1 MGNRKIVKKQM
12 KRLLHI
18 LIGMLVSLGAF
29 ADGDVTFKVSAPS
42 TVEAGGKFRVQFTV
56 NTQNVSGFSAP
67 DFKGFE
73 IIYGPATSSQSSFQM
88 INGRTSQS
96 SSIIYT
102 YVLLSENPGTFT
114 IGSAS
119 VQVDGNVV
127 KSKPVQVRVLPA
139 GSGGTSNGGSYGGG
153 SSNGGGNQNGSSA
166 ARQAPAASSS
176 QSISG
181 KDLFMTATASRTTVH
196 EQEAILLT
204 YKIYTLVDLTQMDG
218 KLPTLDGFQ
227 IQEIPLPRTKE
238 FTLEQYGGRNYR
250 SVVWSQ
256 YLLFPQK
263 SGNLT
268 IPSITY
274 EGVVVTRN
282 RNIDPIEAFFNGQSG
297 YTEVKR
303 KITTPALTIHVSP
316 LPNKPAEFSGAVG
329 KFSISSSIS
338 TKEVDANEAVTLK
351 ISVKG
356 SGNMKLIATP
366 EVKFPKDFET
376 YDAKVNDNFQL
387 TRSGLA
393 GTKDFEYLFVPRHA
407 GTYEI
412 PAAQFIYFDTDARA
426 YKTLTTEAYTIKV
439 KKGKGS
445 SGQSVSNYTNQQQ
458 DVQQLNQDIRY
469 IKKGEVELHQQGDTF
484 FGTWKHWAAYLLPL
498 FLFVLVMALGRKQ
511 MKANANVALSRGKKA
526 NKVALRRMK
535 TAKKLLDSHDTGRFY
550 DEVLR
555 ALWGYVGDK
564 FNMSQESLNKENIE
578 QSLSSRHVPEEQ
590 IQQFMKVL
598 NDCEF
603 ARYAPGDVNENME
616 NVYNSAIGAISKME
630 DNL

>member
-1 MGNRKIVKKQM
+1 MVAFSVSTFADE
-12 KRLLHI
+12 
-18 LIGMLVSLGAF
+18 VSLR
-29 ADGDVTFKVSAPS
+29 VSAPS
-42 TVEAGGKFRVQFTV
+42 TVEVGGKFRVQFTV
-56 NTQNVSGFSAP
+56 NTQNVSHFSAP

-73 IIYGPATSSQSSFQM
+73 VIYGPATSSQSSFQM

-102 YVLLSENPGTFT
+102 YVLLAGNSGTFT

-119 VQVDGNVV
+119 VQVDGKTV
-127 KSKPVQVRVLPA
+127 KSKPVQVRVL
-139 GSGGTSNGGSYGGG
+139 SGGAGGAGG
-153 SSNGGGNQNGSSA
+153 SSNGGGSNGGGNYGGGQSSSA
-166 ARQAPAASSS
+166 PSASSS
-176 QSISG
+176 NISA
-181 KDLFMTATASRTTVH
+181 KDLFMTATASRTSVH

-204 YKIYTLVDLTQMDG
+204 YKIYTLVDLTQLDG

-238 FTLEQYGGRNYR
+238 FSIEQYNGRNYR
-250 SVVWSQ
+250 TVTWSQ

-263 SGNLT
+263 SGKLT

-274 EGVVVTRN
+274 EGVVITRN
-282 RNIDPIEAFFNGQSG
+282 RNLDPIEAFFNGQSG
-297 YTEVKR
+297 YSEVKR
-303 KITTPALTIHVSP
+303 KITTPTLTINVSP
-316 LPNKPAEFSGAVG
+316 LPNKPEGFSGAVG
-329 KFSISSSIS
+329 KFSVSSSIS

-351 ISVKG
+351 ISVQG
-356 SGNMKLIATP
+356 SGNMKLISTP
-366 EVKFPKDFET
+366 EVQFPKDFET

-387 TRSGLA
+387 TRSGLS
-393 GTKDFEYLFVPRHA
+393 GSKDFEYLFVPRHP

-412 PAAQFIYFDTDARA
+412 PASEFIYFDTESRS
-426 YKTLTTEAYTIKV
+426 YKTIKTEAYTLKV
-439 KKGKGS
+439 NKGKGGA
-445 SGQSVSNYTNQQQ
+445 GQSVSNYSGQQQ
-458 DVQQLNQDIRY
+458 DVQQLNQDIRF
-469 IKKGEVELHQQGDTF
+469 IKKGDVDLHQPGDTF
-484 FGTWKHWAAYLLPL
+484 FGTWKCWAAYILPFL
-498 FLFVLVMALGRKQ
+498 LFVIAMVLGRKQ
-511 MKANANVALSRGKKA
+511 MKANANVAHLRGKKA
-526 NKVALRRMK
+526 NKVALKRMK
-535 TAKKLLDSHDTGRFY
+535 TAKKLLDAHDTGKFY

-578 QSLSSRHVPEEQ
+578 QSLTSRQVPDEQ

-616 NVYNSAIGAISKME
+616 NVYNSAISAISKME

>member
-1 MGNRKIVKKQM
+1 MVAFSVSTFADE
-12 KRLLHI
+12 
-18 LIGMLVSLGAF
+18 VSLR
-29 ADGDVTFKVSAPS
+29 VSAPS
-42 TVEAGGKFRVQFTV
+42 TVEVGGKFRVQFTV
-56 NTQNVSGFSAP
+56 NTQNVSHFSAP

-73 IIYGPATSSQSSFQM
+73 VIYGPATSSQSSFQM

-102 YVLLSENPGTFT
+102 YVLLAGNSGTFT

-119 VQVDGNVV
+119 VQVDGKTV
-127 KSKPVQVRVLPA
+127 KSKPVQVRVL
-139 GSGGTSNGGSYGGG
+139 SGGAGGAGG
-153 SSNGGGNQNGSSA
+153 SSNGGSSNVGGNYGGGQSSSA
-166 ARQAPAASSS
+166 PSASSS
-176 QSISG
+176 NISA
-181 KDLFMTATASRTTVH
+181 KDLFMTATASRTSVH

-204 YKIYTLVDLTQMDG
+204 YKIYTLVDLTQLDG

-238 FTLEQYGGRNYR
+238 FSIEQYNGRNYR
-250 SVVWSQ
+250 TVTWSQ

-263 SGNLT
+263 SGKLT

-274 EGVVVTRN
+274 EGVVITRN
-282 RNIDPIEAFFNGQSG
+282 RNLDPIEAFFNGQSG
-297 YTEVKR
+297 YSEVKR
-303 KITTPALTIHVSP
+303 KITTPTLTINVSP
-316 LPNKPAEFSGAVG
+316 LPNKPEGFSGAVG
-329 KFSISSSIS
+329 KFSVSSSIS

-351 ISVKG
+351 ISVQG
-356 SGNMKLIATP
+356 SGNMKLISTP
-366 EVKFPKDFET
+366 EVQFPKDFET

-387 TRSGLA
+387 TRSGLS
-393 GTKDFEYLFVPRHA
+393 GSKDFEYLFVPRHP

-412 PAAQFIYFDTDARA
+412 PASEFIYFDTESRS
-426 YKTLTTEAYTIKV
+426 YKTIKTEAYTLKV
-439 KKGKGS
+439 NKGKGGA
-445 SGQSVSNYTNQQQ
+445 GQSVSNYSGQQQ
-458 DVQQLNQDIRY
+458 DVQQLNQDIRF
-469 IKKGEVELHQQGDTF
+469 IKKGDVDLHQPGDSF
-484 FGTWKHWAAYLLPL
+484 FGTWKCWAAYILPFL
-498 FLFVLVMALGRKQ
+498 LFVIAMVLGRKQ
-511 MKANANVALSRGKKA
+511 MKANANVAHLRGKKA
-526 NKVALRRMK
+526 NKVALKRMK
-535 TAKKLLDSHDTGRFY
+535 TAKKLLDAHDTGKFY

-578 QSLSSRHVPEEQ
+578 QSLTSRQVPDEQ

-616 NVYNSAIGAISKME
+616 NVYNSAISAISKME

>member
-1 MGNRKIVKKQM
+1 M

-18 LIGMLVSLGAF
+18 FILVCISVSVFADEVSLR
-29 ADGDVTFKVSAPS
+29 VSAPS
-42 TVEAGGKFRVQFTV
+42 TVEVGGKFRVQFTV
-56 NTQNVSGFSAP
+56 NTQNVSHFSAP

-73 IIYGPATSSQSSFQM
+73 VIYGPATSSQSSFQM

-102 YVLLSENPGTFT
+102 YVLMAESVGNFT

-119 VQVDGNVV
+119 VQADGKTV
-127 KSKPVQVRVLPA
+127 KSSPTRIRVL
-139 GSGGTSNGGSYGGG
+139 SGGAGGSSGGNYGGG
-153 SSNGGGNQNGSSA
+153 GNGNAGAGRQSSA
-166 ARQAPAASSS
+166 SEPSSS
-176 QSISG
+176 STNISA

-204 YKIYTLVDLTQMDG
+204 YKIYTLVDLRELDG

-238 FTLEQYGGRNYR
+238 FSIEQYNGRNYR

-263 SGNLT
+263 SGKLT
-268 IPSITY
+268 IPAITY
-274 EGVVVTRN
+274 EGVVITRN
-282 RNIDPIEAFFNGQSG
+282 RNLDPIEAFFNGQSG
-297 YTEVKR
+297 YIEVKR
-303 KITTPALTIHVSP
+303 KIATPTLTINVSP
-316 LPNKPAEFSGAVG
+316 LPNKPEGFSGAVG
-329 KFSISSSIS
+329 KFSVSSSIS

-351 ISVKG
+351 ISVQG
-356 SGNMKLIATP
+356 SGNMKLISTP
-366 EVKFPKDFET
+366 EVQFPKDFET

-387 TRSGLA
+387 TRSGLS
-393 GTKDFEYLFVPRHA
+393 GTKDFEYLFVPRHP

-412 PAAQFIYFDTDARA
+412 PAAEFIYFDIESRS
-426 YKTLTTEAYTIKV
+426 YKTLKTEAYTLKV
-439 KKGKGS
+439 NKGKGGA
-445 SGQSVSNYTNQQQ
+445 GQSVSNYSGQQQ
-458 DVQQLNQDIRY
+458 DVQQLNQDIRF
-469 IKKGEVELHQQGDTF
+469 IKKGDVNLHQPGDTF
-484 FGTWKHWAAYLLPL
+484 FGTWKCWVAYLLPL
-498 FLFVLVMALGRKQ
+498 LLFIIVMVLGRKQ
-511 MKANANVALSRGKKA
+511 MKAHANVALSRGRKA
-526 NKVALRRMK
+526 NKVALKRMK
-535 TAKKLLDSHDTGRFY
+535 TAKKLLDAHDTGKFY

-578 QSLSSRHVPEEQ
+578 QSLTSRNVPAEQ

-616 NVYNSAIGAISKME
+616 NVYNSAISAISKME

>member
-1 MGNRKIVKKQM
+1 M

-18 LIGMLVSLGAF
+18 FILVCISVSVFADEVSLR
-29 ADGDVTFKVSAPS
+29 VSAPS
-42 TVEAGGKFRVQFTV
+42 TVEVGGKFRVQFTV
-56 NTQNVSGFSAP
+56 NTQNVSHFSAP

-73 IIYGPATSSQSSFQM
+73 VIYGPATSSQSSFQM

-102 YVLLSENPGTFT
+102 YVLMAESVGNFT

-119 VQVDGNVV
+119 VQADGKTV
-127 KSKPVQVRVLPA
+127 KSSPTRIRVL
-139 GSGGTSNGGSYGGG
+139 SGGAGSNGGNYGGG
-153 SSNGGGNQNGSSA
+153 GNGNAGAGRQSSA
-166 ARQAPAASSS
+166 SEPSSS
-176 QSISG
+176 STNISA

-204 YKIYTLVDLTQMDG
+204 YKIYTLVDLRELDG

-238 FTLEQYGGRNYR
+238 FSIEQYNGRNYR

-263 SGNLT
+263 SGKLT
-268 IPSITY
+268 IPAITY
-274 EGVVVTRN
+274 EGVVLTRN
-282 RNIDPIEAFFNGQSG
+282 RNLDPIEAFFNGQSG

-303 KITTPALTIHVSP
+303 KIATPTLTINVSP
-316 LPNKPAEFSGAVG
+316 LPNKPEGFSGAVG
-329 KFSISSSIS
+329 KFSVSSSIS

-351 ISVKG
+351 ISVQG
-356 SGNMKLIATP
+356 SGNMKLISTP
-366 EVKFPKDFET
+366 EVQFPKDFET

-387 TRSGLA
+387 TRSGLS
-393 GTKDFEYLFVPRHA
+393 GTKDFEYLFVPRHP

-412 PAAQFIYFDTDARA
+412 PAAEFIYFDIESRS
-426 YKTLTTEAYTIKV
+426 YKTLKTEAYTLKV
-439 KKGKGS
+439 NKGKGGA
-445 SGQSVSNYTNQQQ
+445 GQSVSNYSGQQQ
-458 DVQQLNQDIRY
+458 DVQQLNQDIRF
-469 IKKGEVELHQQGDTF
+469 IKKGDVNLHQPGDTF
-484 FGTWKHWAAYLLPL
+484 FGTWKCWVAYLLPL
-498 FLFVLVMALGRKQ
+498 LLFIIVMVLGRKQ
-511 MKANANVALSRGKKA
+511 MKAHANVALSRGRKA
-526 NKVALRRMK
+526 NKVALKRMK
-535 TAKKLLDSHDTGRFY
+535 TAKKLLDAHDTGKFY

-578 QSLSSRHVPEEQ
+578 QSLTSRNVPAEQ

-616 NVYNSAIGAISKME
+616 NVYNSAISAISKME

>member
-1 MGNRKIVKKQM
+1 M

-18 LIGMLVSLGAF
+18 LILVAFSVSTFADEVSLR
-29 ADGDVTFKVSAPS
+29 VSAPS
-42 TVEAGGKFRVQFTV
+42 TVEVGGKFRVQFTV
-56 NTQNVSGFSAP
+56 NTQNVSHFSAP

-73 IIYGPATSSQSSFQM
+73 VIYGPATSSQSSFQM

-102 YVLLSENPGTFT
+102 YVLLAGNSGTFT

-119 VQVDGNVV
+119 VQVDGKTV
-127 KSKPVQVRVLPA
+127 KSKPVQVRVL
-139 GSGGTSNGGSYGGG
+139 SGGAGGAGGSSNGG
-153 SSNGGGNQNGSSA
+153 SSNGGGNYGGGQSSSA
-166 ARQAPAASSS
+166 PSASSS
-176 QSISG
+176 NISA
-181 KDLFMTATASRTTVH
+181 KDLFMTATASRTSVH

-204 YKIYTLVDLTQMDG
+204 YKIYTLVDLTQLDG

-238 FTLEQYGGRNYR
+238 FSIEQYNGRNYR
-250 SVVWSQ
+250 TVTWSQ

-263 SGNLT
+263 SGKLT

-274 EGVVVTRN
+274 EGVVITRN
-282 RNIDPIEAFFNGQSG
+282 RNLDPIEAFFNGQSG
-297 YTEVKR
+297 YSEVKR
-303 KITTPALTIHVSP
+303 KITTPTLTINVSP
-316 LPNKPAEFSGAVG
+316 LPNKPEGFSGAVG
-329 KFSISSSIS
+329 KFSVSSSIS

-351 ISVKG
+351 ISVQG
-356 SGNMKLIATP
+356 SGNMKLISTP
-366 EVKFPKDFET
+366 EVQFPKDFET

-387 TRSGLA
+387 TRSGLS
-393 GTKDFEYLFVPRHA
+393 GTKDFEYLFVPRHP

-412 PAAQFIYFDTDARA
+412 PAAEFIYFDIESRS
-426 YKTLTTEAYTIKV
+426 YKTLKTEAYTLKV
-439 KKGKGS
+439 NKGKGGA
-445 SGQSVSNYTNQQQ
+445 GQSVSNYSGQQQ
-458 DVQQLNQDIRY
+458 DVQQLNQDIRF
-469 IKKGEVELHQQGDTF
+469 IKKGDVNLHQPGDTF
-484 FGTWKHWAAYLLPL
+484 FGTWKCWVAYLLPL
-498 FLFVLVMALGRKQ
+498 LLFIIVMVLGRKQ
-511 MKANANVALSRGKKA
+511 MKAHANVALSRGRKA
-526 NKVALRRMK
+526 NKVALKRMK
-535 TAKKLLDSHDTGRFY
+535 TAKKLLDAHDTGKFY

-578 QSLSSRHVPEEQ
+578 QSLTSRKVPAEQ

-616 NVYNSAIGAISKME
+616 NVYNSAISAISKME

>member
-1 MGNRKIVKKQM
+1 M

-18 LIGMLVSLGAF
+18 LILVAFSVSTFADEVSLR
-29 ADGDVTFKVSAPS
+29 VSAPS
-42 TVEAGGKFRVQFTV
+42 TVEVGGKFRVQFTV
-56 NTQNVSGFSAP
+56 NTQNVSHFSAP

-73 IIYGPATSSQSSFQM
+73 VIYGPATSSQSSFQM

-102 YVLLSENPGTFT
+102 YVLLAGNSGTFT

-119 VQVDGNVV
+119 VQVDGKTV
-127 KSKPVQVRVLPA
+127 KSKPVQVRVL
-139 GSGGTSNGGSYGGG
+139 SGGAGGSSNGG
-153 SSNGGGNQNGSSA
+153 SSNGGGNSGNYGGGQSSSA
-166 ARQAPAASSS
+166 PSASSS
-176 QSISG
+176 NISA
-181 KDLFMTATASRTTVH
+181 KDLFMTATASRTSVH

-204 YKIYTLVDLTQMDG
+204 YKIYTLVDLTQLDG

-238 FTLEQYGGRNYR
+238 FSIEQYNGRNYR
-250 SVVWSQ
+250 TVTWSQ

-263 SGNLT
+263 SGKLT

-274 EGVVVTRN
+274 EGVVITRN
-282 RNIDPIEAFFNGQSG
+282 RNLDPIEAFFNGQSG
-297 YTEVKR
+297 YSEVKR
-303 KITTPALTIHVSP
+303 KITTPTLTINVSP
-316 LPNKPAEFSGAVG
+316 LPNKPEGFSGAVG
-329 KFSISSSIS
+329 KFSVSSSIS

-351 ISVKG
+351 ISVQG
-356 SGNMKLIATP
+356 SGNMKLISTP
-366 EVKFPKDFET
+366 EVQFPKDFET

-387 TRSGLA
+387 TRSGLS
-393 GTKDFEYLFVPRHA
+393 GSKDFEYLFVPRHP

-412 PAAQFIYFDTDARA
+412 PASEFIYFDTESRS
-426 YKTLTTEAYTIKV
+426 YKTIKTEAYTLKV
-439 KKGKGS
+439 NKGKGGA
-445 SGQSVSNYTNQQQ
+445 GQSVSNYSGQQQ
-458 DVQQLNQDIRY
+458 DVQQLNQDIRF
-469 IKKGEVELHQQGDTF
+469 IKKGDVDLHQPGDTF
-484 FGTWKHWAAYLLPL
+484 FGTWKCWAAYILPFL
-498 FLFVLVMALGRKQ
+498 LFVIAMVLGRKQ
-511 MKANANVALSRGKKA
+511 MKANANVAHLRGKKA
-526 NKVALRRMK
+526 NKVALKRMK
-535 TAKKLLDSHDTGRFY
+535 TAKKLLDAHDTGKFY

-578 QSLSSRHVPEEQ
+578 QSLTSRQVPDEQ

-616 NVYNSAIGAISKME
+616 NVYNSAISAISKME

>member
-1 MGNRKIVKKQM
+1 M

-18 LIGMLVSLGAF
+18 FILVAFSVSVF
-29 ADGDVTFKVSAPS
+29 ADGDVTFRVSAPS

-56 NTQNVSGFSAP
+56 NTQNVSNFIAP

-73 IIYGPATSSQSSFQM
+73 VIYGPATSSQSSFQM

-102 YVLLSENPGTFT
+102 YVLLSDVQGTYT

-119 VQVDGNVV
+119 VQVEGKTVR
-127 KSKPVQVRVLPA
+127 SKPVQVRVLPA
-139 GSGGTSNGGSYGGG
+139 GAGGSAYGGG
-153 SSNGGGNQNGSSA
+153 GSNSNGSASGRQSNVPVTTGQGVSS
-166 ARQAPAASSS
+166 
-176 QSISG
+176 
-181 KDLFMTATASRTTVH
+181 KELFMTATASRTSVH

-204 YKIYTLVDLTQMDG
+204 YKIYTLVDLRQLDG

-238 FTLEQYGGRNYR
+238 FSLEHYNGRNYR
-250 SVVWSQ
+250 TVVWSQ

-263 SGNLT
+263 SGKLT

-282 RNIDPIEAFFNGQSG
+282 QNIDPIEAFFNGQSG
-297 YTEVKR
+297 LLELKK
-303 KITTPALTIHVSP
+303 KITTPALTINVSP
-316 LPNKPAEFSGAVG
+316 LPNKPADFSGAVG
-329 KFSISSSIS
+329 KFTLSSSIS
-338 TKEVDANEAVTLK
+338 TQEVDANEAVTLK

-366 EVKFPKDFET
+366 EVNFPKDFDT

-387 TRSGLA
+387 TRTGLA
-393 GTKDFEYLFVPRHA
+393 GNKDFEYLFVPRHA
-407 GTYEI
+407 GTYDI
-412 PAAQFIYFDTDARA
+412 PAVKFTYFDTEART
-426 YKTLTTEAYTIKV
+426 YKTLTTEPYTIKV
-439 KKGKGS
+439 NKGKGGA
-445 SGQSVSNYTNQQQ
+445 GQSVSNYSGQQQ
-458 DVQQLNQDIRY
+458 DVQQLNQDIRF
-469 IKKGEVELHQQGDTF
+469 IKTGDVALHQQGDTF
-484 FGTWKHWAAYLLPL
+484 FGTWKYWAAYLLPFL
-498 FLFVLVMALGRKQ
+498 LFVLFIVMGRKR
-511 MKANANVALSRGKKA
+511 MKTNANVALTRGKKA

-535 TAKKLLDSHDTGRFY
+535 TAKTLLDSHDASKFY

-578 QSLSSRHVPEEQ
+578 QSLTSRNVPAEQ
-590 IQQFMKVL
+590 IGQFMKVL

-616 NVYNSAIGAISKME
+616 NVYNSAISAITKME

>member
-1 MGNRKIVKKQM
+1 MSM

-18 LIGMLVSLGAF
+18 FILVCISVSVFADEVSLR
-29 ADGDVTFKVSAPS
+29 VSAPS
-42 TVEAGGKFRVQFTV
+42 TVEVGGKFRVQFTV
-56 NTQNVSGFSAP
+56 NTQNVSHFSAP

-73 IIYGPATSSQSSFQM
+73 VIYGPATSSQSSFQM

-102 YVLLSENPGTFT
+102 YVLMAESVGNFT

-119 VQVDGNVV
+119 VQADGKTV
-127 KSKPVQVRVLPA
+127 KSSPTRIRVL
-139 GSGGTSNGGSYGGG
+139 SGGAGGSSGGNYGGG
-153 SSNGGGNQNGSSA
+153 GNGNAGAGRQSSA
-166 ARQAPAASSS
+166 SEPSSS
-176 QSISG
+176 STNISA

-204 YKIYTLVDLTQMDG
+204 YKIYTLVDLRELDG

-238 FTLEQYGGRNYR
+238 FSIEQYNGRNYR

-263 SGNLT
+263 SGKLT
-268 IPSITY
+268 IPAITY
-274 EGVVVTRN
+274 EGVVITRN
-282 RNIDPIEAFFNGQSG
+282 RNLDPIEAFFNGQSG

-303 KITTPALTIHVSP
+303 KIATPTLTINVSP
-316 LPNKPAEFSGAVG
+316 LPNKPEGFSGAVG
-329 KFSISSSIS
+329 KFSVSSSIS

-351 ISVKG
+351 ISVQG
-356 SGNMKLIATP
+356 SGNMKLISTP

-387 TRSGLA
+387 TRSGLS
-393 GTKDFEYLFVPRHA
+393 GTKDFEYLFVPRHP

-412 PAAQFIYFDTDARA
+412 PAAEFIYFDTESRS
-426 YKTLTTEAYTIKV
+426 YKTLKTEAYTLKV
-439 KKGKGS
+439 NKGKGGA
-445 SGQSVSNYTNQQQ
+445 GQSVSNYSGQQQ
-458 DVQQLNQDIRY
+458 DVQQLNQDIRF
-469 IKKGEVELHQQGDTF
+469 IKKGDVNLHQPGDTF
-484 FGTWKHWAAYLLPL
+484 FGTWKCWVAYLLPL
-498 FLFVLVMALGRKQ
+498 LLFIIVMVLGRKQ
-511 MKANANVALSRGKKA
+511 MKAHANVALSRGRKA
-526 NKVALRRMK
+526 NKVALKRMK
-535 TAKKLLDSHDTGRFY
+535 TAKKLLDAHDTGKFY

-578 QSLSSRHVPEEQ
+578 QSLTSRNVPAEQ

-616 NVYNSAIGAISKME
+616 NVYNSAISAISKME

>member
-1 MGNRKIVKKQM
+1 MVAFSVSTFADE
-12 KRLLHI
+12 
-18 LIGMLVSLGAF
+18 VSLR
-29 ADGDVTFKVSAPS
+29 VSAPS
-42 TVEAGGKFRVQFTV
+42 TVEVGGKFRVQFTV
-56 NTQNVSGFSAP
+56 NTQNVSHFSAP

-73 IIYGPATSSQSSFQM
+73 VIYGPATSSQSSFQM

-102 YVLLSENPGTFT
+102 YVLLAGNSGTFT

-119 VQVDGNVV
+119 VQVDGKTV
-127 KSKPVQVRVLPA
+127 KSKPVQVRVL
-139 GSGGTSNGGSYGGG
+139 SGGAGGAGGSSNGG
-153 SSNGGGNQNGSSA
+153 SSNGGGNYGGGQSSSA
-166 ARQAPAASSS
+166 PSASSS
-176 QSISG
+176 NISA
-181 KDLFMTATASRTTVH
+181 KDLFMTATASRTSVH

-204 YKIYTLVDLTQMDG
+204 YKIYTLVDLTQLDG

-238 FTLEQYGGRNYR
+238 FSIEQYNGRNYR
-250 SVVWSQ
+250 TVTWSQ

-263 SGNLT
+263 SGKLT

-274 EGVVVTRN
+274 EGVVITRN
-282 RNIDPIEAFFNGQSG
+282 RNLDPIEAFFNGQSG
-297 YTEVKR
+297 YSEVKR
-303 KITTPALTIHVSP
+303 KITTPTLTINVSP
-316 LPNKPAEFSGAVG
+316 LPNKPEGFSGAVG
-329 KFSISSSIS
+329 KFSVSSSIS

-351 ISVKG
+351 ISVQG
-356 SGNMKLIATP
+356 SGNMKLISTP
-366 EVKFPKDFET
+366 EVQFPKDFET

-387 TRSGLA
+387 TRSGLS
-393 GTKDFEYLFVPRHA
+393 GSKDFEYLFVPRHP

-412 PAAQFIYFDTDARA
+412 PASEFIYFDTESRS
-426 YKTLTTEAYTIKV
+426 YKTIKTEAYTLKV
-439 KKGKGS
+439 NKGKGGA
-445 SGQSVSNYTNQQQ
+445 GQSVSNYSGQQQ
-458 DVQQLNQDIRY
+458 DVQQLNQDIRF
-469 IKKGEVELHQQGDTF
+469 IKKGDVDLHQPGDTF
-484 FGTWKHWAAYLLPL
+484 FGTWKCWSAYILPFL
-498 FLFVLVMALGRKQ
+498 LFVIAMVLGRKQ
-511 MKANANVALSRGKKA
+511 MKANANVAHLRGKKA
-526 NKVALRRMK
+526 NKVALKRMK
-535 TAKKLLDSHDTGRFY
+535 TAKKLLDAHDTGKFY

-578 QSLSSRHVPEEQ
+578 QSLTSRQVPDEQ

-616 NVYNSAIGAISKME
+616 NVYNSAISAISKME

>member
-1 MGNRKIVKKQM
+1 M

-18 LIGMLVSLGAF
+18 FILVCISVSVFADEVSLR
-29 ADGDVTFKVSAPS
+29 VSAPS
-42 TVEAGGKFRVQFTV
+42 TVEVGGKFRVQFTV
-56 NTQNVSGFSAP
+56 NTQNVSHFSAP

-73 IIYGPATSSQSSFQM
+73 VIYGPATSSQSSFQM

-102 YVLLSENPGTFT
+102 YVLMAESVGNFT

-119 VQVDGNVV
+119 VQADGKTV
-127 KSKPVQVRVLPA
+127 KSSPTRIRVL
-139 GSGGTSNGGSYGGG
+139 SGGAGGSSGGNYGGG
-153 SSNGGGNQNGSSA
+153 GNGNAGAGRQSSA
-166 ARQAPAASSS
+166 SEPSSS
-176 QSISG
+176 STNISA

-204 YKIYTLVDLTQMDG
+204 YKIYTLVDLRELDG

-238 FTLEQYGGRNYR
+238 FSIEQYHGRNYR

-263 SGNLT
+263 SGKLT
-268 IPSITY
+268 IPAITY
-274 EGVVVTRN
+274 EGVVLTRN
-282 RNIDPIEAFFNGQSG
+282 RNLDPIEAFFNGQSG

-303 KITTPALTIHVSP
+303 KIATPTLTINVSP
-316 LPNKPAEFSGAVG
+316 LPNKPEGFSGAVG
-329 KFSISSSIS
+329 KFSVSSSIS

-351 ISVKG
+351 ISVQG
-356 SGNMKLIATP
+356 SGNMKLISTP
-366 EVKFPKDFET
+366 EVQFPKDFET

-387 TRSGLA
+387 TRSGLS
-393 GTKDFEYLFVPRHA
+393 GTKDFEYLFVPRHP

-412 PAAQFIYFDTDARA
+412 PAAEFIYFDIESRS
-426 YKTLTTEAYTIKV
+426 YKTLKTEAYTLKV
-439 KKGKGS
+439 NKGKGGA
-445 SGQSVSNYTNQQQ
+445 GQSVSNYSGQQQ
-458 DVQQLNQDIRY
+458 DVQQLNQDIRF
-469 IKKGEVELHQQGDTF
+469 IKKGDVNLHQPGDTF
-484 FGTWKHWAAYLLPL
+484 FGTWKCWVAYLLPL
-498 FLFVLVMALGRKQ
+498 LLFIIVMVLGRKQ
-511 MKANANVALSRGKKA
+511 MKAHANVALSRGRKA
-526 NKVALRRMK
+526 NKVALKRMK
-535 TAKKLLDSHDTGRFY
+535 TAKKLLDAHDTGKFY

-578 QSLSSRHVPEEQ
+578 QSLTSRNVPAEQ

-616 NVYNSAIGAISKME
+616 NVYNSAISAISKME

>member
-1 MGNRKIVKKQM
+1 M
-12 KRLLHI
+12 KRLIHI
-18 LIGMLVSLGAF
+18 FILVAFSLSTFADEVSLR
-29 ADGDVTFKVSAPS
+29 VSAPS
-42 TVEAGGKFRVQFTV
+42 TVEVGGKFRVQFTV
-56 NTQNVSGFSAP
+56 NTQNVSHFSAP

-73 IIYGPATSSQSSFQM
+73 VIYGPATSSQSSFQM

-102 YVLLSENPGTFT
+102 YVLMAESVGNFT
-114 IGSAS
+114 IESAS
-119 VQVDGNVV
+119 VQVDGKTV
-127 KSKPVQVRVLPA
+127 KSKPTQVRVL
-139 GSGGTSNGGSYGGG
+139 SGGAGGASGGNYGGG
-153 SSNGGGNQNGSSA
+153 NSNAGGGRASSA
-166 ARQAPAASSS
+166 PEVSSS
-176 QSISG
+176 STNISA

-204 YKIYTLVDLTQMDG
+204 YKIYTLVDLRELDG

-238 FTLEQYGGRNYR
+238 FSIEQYNGRNYR
-250 SVVWSQ
+250 SVIWSQ

-263 SGNLT
+263 SGKLT
-268 IPSITY
+268 IPAITY
-274 EGVVVTRN
+274 EGVVITRN
-282 RNIDPIEAFFNGQSG
+282 RNLDPIEAFFNGQSG

-303 KITTPALTIHVSP
+303 KITTPTLTINVSP
-316 LPNKPAEFSGAVG
+316 LPNKPEGFSGAVG
-329 KFSISSSIS
+329 KFSISSSMS

-351 ISVKG
+351 ISVQG
-356 SGNMKLIATP
+356 SGNMKLISTP
-366 EVKFPKDFET
+366 EVQFPKDFET

-387 TRSGLA
+387 TRSGLS

-412 PAAQFIYFDTDARA
+412 PASEFIYFDTESRS
-426 YKTLTTEAYTIKV
+426 YKTLKTEAYTLKV
-439 KKGKGS
+439 NKGKGGA
-445 SGQSVSNYTNQQQ
+445 GQSVSNYSGQQQ
-458 DVQQLNQDIRY
+458 DVQQLNQDIRF
-469 IKKGEVELHQQGDTF
+469 IKKGDVDLHQPGDTF
-484 FGTWKHWAAYLLPL
+484 FGTWKCWAAYLLPL
-498 FLFVLVMALGRKQ
+498 LLFIILMVLGRKQ
-511 MKANANVALSRGKKA
+511 MKAHANVALSRGRKA

-535 TAKKLLDSHDTGRFY
+535 TAKKLLDNHDTGKFY

-578 QSLSSRHVPEEQ
+578 QSLTSRNVPDEQ

-603 ARYAPGDVNENME
+603 ARYAPGDVNENMG
-616 NVYNSAIGAISKME
+616 NVYNSAIDAISKME

>member
-1 MGNRKIVKKQM
+1 M
-12 KRLLHI
+12 KRLIHI
-18 LIGMLVSLGAF
+18 FILVAFSLSTFADEVSLR
-29 ADGDVTFKVSAPS
+29 VSAPS
-42 TVEAGGKFRVQFTV
+42 TVEVGGKFRVQFTV
-56 NTQNVSGFSAP
+56 NTQNVSHFSAP

-73 IIYGPATSSQSSFQM
+73 VIYGPATSSQSSFQM

-102 YVLLSENPGTFT
+102 YVLMAESVGNFT

-119 VQVDGNVV
+119 VQVDGKTV
-127 KSKPVQVRVLPA
+127 KSKPTQVRVL
-139 GSGGTSNGGSYGGG
+139 SGGAGGASGGNYGGG
-153 SSNGGGNQNGSSA
+153 NSNAGGGRASSA
-166 ARQAPAASSS
+166 PEASSS
-176 QSISG
+176 STNISA

-204 YKIYTLVDLTQMDG
+204 YKIYTLVDLRELDG

-238 FTLEQYGGRNYR
+238 FSIEQYNGRNYR
-250 SVVWSQ
+250 SVIWSQ

-263 SGNLT
+263 SGKLT
-268 IPSITY
+268 IPAITY
-274 EGVVVTRN
+274 EGVVITRN
-282 RNIDPIEAFFNGQSG
+282 RNLDPIEAFFNGQSG

-303 KITTPALTIHVSP
+303 KITTPTLTINVSP
-316 LPNKPAEFSGAVG
+316 LPNKPEGFSGAVG
-329 KFSISSSIS
+329 KFSISSSMS

-351 ISVKG
+351 ISVQG
-356 SGNMKLIATP
+356 SGNMKLISTP
-366 EVKFPKDFET
+366 EVQFPKDFET

-387 TRSGLA
+387 TRSGLS

-412 PAAQFIYFDTDARA
+412 PASEFIYFDTESRS
-426 YKTLTTEAYTIKV
+426 YKTLKTEAYTLKV
-439 KKGKGS
+439 NKGKGGA
-445 SGQSVSNYTNQQQ
+445 GQSVSNYSGQQQ
-458 DVQQLNQDIRY
+458 DVQQLNQDIRF
-469 IKKGEVELHQQGDTF
+469 IKKGDVDLHQPGDTF
-484 FGTWKHWAAYLLPL
+484 FGTWKCWAAYLLPL
-498 FLFVLVMALGRKQ
+498 LLFIIVMVLGRKQ
-511 MKANANVALSRGKKA
+511 MKAHANVALSRGRKA

-535 TAKKLLDSHDTGRFY
+535 TAKKLLDNHDTGKFY

-578 QSLSSRHVPEEQ
+578 QSLTSRNVPDEQ

-603 ARYAPGDVNENME
+603 ARYAPGDVNENMG
-616 NVYNSAIGAISKME
+616 NVYNSAIDAISKME

>member
-1 MGNRKIVKKQM
+1 M

-18 LIGMLVSLGAF
+18 FILVCISVSVFADEVSLR
-29 ADGDVTFKVSAPS
+29 VSAPS
-42 TVEAGGKFRVQFTV
+42 TVEVGGKFRVQFTV
-56 NTQNVSGFSAP
+56 NTQNVSHFSAP

-73 IIYGPATSSQSSFQM
+73 VIYGPATSSQSSFQM

-102 YVLLSENPGTFT
+102 YVLMAESVGNFT

-119 VQVDGNVV
+119 VQADGKTV
-127 KSKPVQVRVLPA
+127 KSSPTRIRVL
-139 GSGGTSNGGSYGGG
+139 SGGAGGSSGGNYGGG
-153 SSNGGGNQNGSSA
+153 GNGNAGAGRQSSA
-166 ARQAPAASSS
+166 SEPSSS
-176 QSISG
+176 STNISA

-204 YKIYTLVDLTQMDG
+204 YKIYTLVDLRELDG

-238 FTLEQYGGRNYR
+238 FSIEQYNGRNYR

-263 SGNLT
+263 SGKLT
-268 IPSITY
+268 IPAITY
-274 EGVVVTRN
+274 EGVVLTRN
-282 RNIDPIEAFFNGQSG
+282 RNLDPIEAFFNGQSG

-303 KITTPALTIHVSP
+303 KIATPTLTINVSP
-316 LPNKPAEFSGAVG
+316 LPNKPEGFSGAVG
-329 KFSISSSIS
+329 KFSVSSSIS

-351 ISVKG
+351 ISVQG
-356 SGNMKLIATP
+356 SGNMKLISTP
-366 EVKFPKDFET
+366 EVQFPKDFET

-387 TRSGLA
+387 TRSGLS
-393 GTKDFEYLFVPRHA
+393 GTKDFEYLFVPRHP

-412 PAAQFIYFDTDARA
+412 PAAEFIYFDIESRS
-426 YKTLTTEAYTIKV
+426 YKTLKTEAYTLKV
-439 KKGKGS
+439 NKGKGGA
-445 SGQSVSNYTNQQQ
+445 GQSVSNYSGQQQ
-458 DVQQLNQDIRY
+458 DVQQLNQDIRF
-469 IKKGEVELHQQGDTF
+469 IKKGDVNLHQPGDTF
-484 FGTWKHWAAYLLPL
+484 FGTWKCWVAYLLPL
-498 FLFVLVMALGRKQ
+498 LFFIIVMVLGRKQ
-511 MKANANVALSRGKKA
+511 MKAHANVALSRGRKA
-526 NKVALRRMK
+526 NKVALKRMK
-535 TAKKLLDSHDTGRFY
+535 TAKKLLDAHDTGKFY

-578 QSLSSRHVPEEQ
+578 QSLTSRNVPAEQ

-616 NVYNSAIGAISKME
+616 NVYNSAISAISKME

>member
-1 MGNRKIVKKQM
+1 M

-18 LIGMLVSLGAF
+18 FILWCFTVGAF
-29 ADGDVTFKVSAPS
+29 ADGEVTFRVSAPS

-56 NTQNVSGFSAP
+56 NTQNVSNFASP

-73 IIYGPATSSQSSFQM
+73 VIYGPATSSQSSFQM

-102 YVLLSENPGTFT
+102 YVLMSDAPGTYT

-119 VQVDGNVV
+119 IQAEGKTV
-127 KSKPVQVRVLPA
+127 KSKPVQVRVLPSGA
-139 GSGGTSNGGSYGGG
+139 GA
-153 SSNGGGNQNGSSA
+153 SSSAGAGGGNQQGANNPRQSS
-166 ARQAPAASSS
+166 APAASG
-176 QSISG
+176 QNISANE
-181 KDLFMTATASRTTVH
+181 LFMTATASRTNVH
-196 EQEAILLT
+196 EQEAILVT

-227 IQEIPLPRTKE
+227 IQEIPLPRNKE
-238 FTLEQYGGRNYR
+238 FTIEQYNGRNYR
-250 SVVWSQ
+250 TVVWSQ

-282 RNIDPIEAFFNGQSG
+282 RNIDPIEAFFNGTGGDVEQ
-297 YTEVKR
+297 KR

-316 LPNKPAEFSGAVG
+316 LPNKPVGFSGAVG
-329 KFSISSSIS
+329 KFSVSSSIS
-338 TKEVDANEAVTLK
+338 TKEVDANDAVTLK

-356 SGNMKLIATP
+356 SGNMKLISTP
-366 EVKFPKDFET
+366 EVDFPKDFET
-376 YDAKVNDNFQL
+376 YDAKVNDKFDL
-387 TRSGLA
+387 TRTGLA
-393 GTKDFEYLFVPRHA
+393 GTKEFEYLIVPRHA

-412 PAAQFIYFDTDARA
+412 PAAKFIYFDTDSRS
-426 YKTLTTEAYTIKV
+426 YKTLTTEAYTLKV
-439 KKGKGS
+439 NKGKG
-445 SGQSVSNYTNQQQ
+445 GAGNNVSNYSGQQQ
-458 DVQQLNQDIRY
+458 DVQQLNQDIRF
-469 IKKGEVELHQQGDTF
+469 IKKGDVDLHQQGDTF
-484 FGTWKHWAAYLLPL
+484 FGTWKYGLAYLLPL
-498 FLFVLVMALGRKQ
+498 ILFAQIIVLGRKR

-526 NKVALRRMK
+526 NKVALRRLK
-535 TAKKLLDSHDTGRFY
+535 TAKKLLDNHEQGQFY

-578 QSLSSRHVPEEQ
+578 QSLLSRNVPEDL

-616 NVYNSAIGAISKME
+616 NVYNSAIDAISKME

>member
-1 MGNRKIVKKQM
+1 MVAFSVSTFADE
-12 KRLLHI
+12 
-18 LIGMLVSLGAF
+18 VSLR
-29 ADGDVTFKVSAPS
+29 VSAPS
-42 TVEAGGKFRVQFTV
+42 TVEVGGKFRVQFTV
-56 NTQNVSGFSAP
+56 NTQNVSHFSAP

-73 IIYGPATSSQSSFQM
+73 VIYGPATSSQSSFQM

-102 YVLLSENPGTFT
+102 YVLLAGNSGTFT

-119 VQVDGNVV
+119 VQVDGKTV
-127 KSKPVQVRVLPA
+127 KSKPVQVRVLSG
-139 GSGGTSNGGSYGGG
+139 GSGGAGGSSNGG
-153 SSNGGGNQNGSSA
+153 SSNGGGNYGGGQSSSA
-166 ARQAPAASSS
+166 PSASSS
-176 QSISG
+176 NISA
-181 KDLFMTATASRTTVH
+181 KDLFMTATASRTSVH

-204 YKIYTLVDLTQMDG
+204 YKIYTLVDLTQLDG

-238 FTLEQYGGRNYR
+238 FSIEQYNGRNYR
-250 SVVWSQ
+250 TVTWSQ

-263 SGNLT
+263 SGKLT

-274 EGVVVTRN
+274 EGVVITRN
-282 RNIDPIEAFFNGQSG
+282 RNLDPIEAFFNGQSG
-297 YTEVKR
+297 YSEVKR
-303 KITTPALTIHVSP
+303 KITTPTLTINVSP
-316 LPNKPAEFSGAVG
+316 LPNKPEGFSGAVG
-329 KFSISSSIS
+329 KFSVSSSIS

-351 ISVKG
+351 ISVQG
-356 SGNMKLIATP
+356 SGNMKLISTP
-366 EVKFPKDFET
+366 EVQFPKDFET

-387 TRSGLA
+387 TRSGLS
-393 GTKDFEYLFVPRHA
+393 GSKDFEYLFVPRHP

-412 PAAQFIYFDTDARA
+412 PASEFIYFDTESRS
-426 YKTLTTEAYTIKV
+426 YKTIKTEAYTLKV
-439 KKGKGS
+439 NKGKGGA
-445 SGQSVSNYTNQQQ
+445 GQSVSNYSGQQQ
-458 DVQQLNQDIRY
+458 DVQQLNQDIRF
-469 IKKGEVELHQQGDTF
+469 IKKGDVDLHQPGDTF
-484 FGTWKHWAAYLLPL
+484 FGTWKCWAAYILPFL
-498 FLFVLVMALGRKQ
+498 LFVIAMVLGRKQ
-511 MKANANVALSRGKKA
+511 MKANANVAHLRGKKA
-526 NKVALRRMK
+526 NKVALKRMK
-535 TAKKLLDSHDTGRFY
+535 TAKKLLDAHDTGKFY

-578 QSLSSRHVPEEQ
+578 QSLTSRQVPDEQ

-616 NVYNSAIGAISKME
+616 NVYNSAISAISKME

>member
-1 MGNRKIVKKQM
+1 VAFS
-12 KRLLHI
+12 LSTFADE
-18 LIGMLVSLGAF
+18 VSLR
-29 ADGDVTFKVSAPS
+29 VSAPS
-42 TVEAGGKFRVQFTV
+42 TVEVGGKFRVQFTV
-56 NTQNVSGFSAP
+56 NTQNVSHFSAP

-73 IIYGPATSSQSSFQM
+73 VIYGPATSSQSSFQM

-102 YVLLSENPGTFT
+102 YVLMAESVGNFT

-119 VQVDGNVV
+119 VQVDGKTV
-127 KSKPVQVRVLPA
+127 KSKPTQIRVL
-139 GSGGTSNGGSYGGG
+139 SGGAGGASGGNYSGGNSNAGGG
-153 SSNGGGNQNGSSA
+153 RASSA
-166 ARQAPAASSS
+166 PEASSS
-176 QSISG
+176 STNISA

-204 YKIYTLVDLTQMDG
+204 YKIYTLVDLRELDG

-238 FTLEQYGGRNYR
+238 FSIEQYNGRNYR
-250 SVVWSQ
+250 SVIWSQ

-263 SGNLT
+263 SGKLT
-268 IPSITY
+268 IPAITY
-274 EGVVVTRN
+274 EGVVITRN
-282 RNIDPIEAFFNGQSG
+282 RNLDPIEAFFNGQSG
-297 YTEVKR
+297 FTEVKR
-303 KITTPALTIHVSP
+303 KITTPTLTINVSP
-316 LPNKPAEFSGAVG
+316 LPNKPEGFSGAVG
-329 KFSISSSIS
+329 KFSVSSSMS

-351 ISVKG
+351 ISVQG
-356 SGNMKLIATP
+356 SGNMKLISTP
-366 EVKFPKDFET
+366 EVQFPKDFET

-387 TRSGLA
+387 TRSGLS

-412 PAAQFIYFDTDARA
+412 PASEFIYFDTESRS
-426 YKTLTTEAYTIKV
+426 YKTLKTEAYTLKV
-439 KKGKGS
+439 NKGKGGA
-445 SGQSVSNYTNQQQ
+445 GQSVSNYSGQQQ
-458 DVQQLNQDIRY
+458 DVQQLNQDIRF
-469 IKKGEVELHQQGDTF
+469 IKKGDVDLHQPGDTF
-484 FGTWKHWAAYLLPL
+484 FGTWKCWAAYLLPL
-498 FLFVLVMALGRKQ
+498 LLFIIVMVLGRKQ
-511 MKANANVALSRGKKA
+511 MKAHANVALSRGRKA

-535 TAKKLLDSHDTGRFY
+535 TAKKLLDNHDTGKFY

-578 QSLSSRHVPEEQ
+578 QSLTSRNVPDEQ

-603 ARYAPGDVNENME
+603 ARYAPGDVNENMG
-616 NVYNSAIGAISKME
+616 NVYNSAIDAISKME

>member
-1 MGNRKIVKKQM
+1 M

-18 LIGMLVSLGAF
+18 LILVAISVSAF
-29 ADGDVTFKVSAPS
+29 ADEVSLRVSAPS
-42 TVEAGGKFRVQFTV
+42 TVEVGGKFRVQFTV
-56 NTQNVSGFSAP
+56 NTQNVSHFSAP

-73 IIYGPATSSQSSFQM
+73 VIYGPATSSQSSFQM

-102 YVLLSENPGTFT
+102 YVLLAGNSGTFT

-119 VQVDGNVV
+119 VQVDGKTV
-127 KSKPVQVRVLPA
+127 KSKPVQVRVL
-139 GSGGTSNGGSYGGG
+139 SGGAGGAGG
-153 SSNGGGNQNGSSA
+153 SSNGGGNYGGGQSSSA
-166 ARQAPAASSS
+166 PSASSS
-176 QSISG
+176 NISA
-181 KDLFMTATASRTTVH
+181 KDLFMTATASRTSVH

-204 YKIYTLVDLTQMDG
+204 YKIYTLVDLTQLDG

-238 FTLEQYGGRNYR
+238 FSIEQYNGRNYR
-250 SVVWSQ
+250 TVTWSQ

-263 SGNLT
+263 SGKLT

-274 EGVVVTRN
+274 EGVVITRN
-282 RNIDPIEAFFNGQSG
+282 RNLDPIEAFFNGQSG
-297 YTEVKR
+297 YSEVKR
-303 KITTPALTIHVSP
+303 KITTPTLTINVSP
-316 LPNKPAEFSGAVG
+316 LPNKPEGFSGAVG
-329 KFSISSSIS
+329 KFSVSSSIS

-351 ISVKG
+351 ISVQG
-356 SGNMKLIATP
+356 SGNMKLISTP
-366 EVKFPKDFET
+366 EVQFPKDFET

-387 TRSGLA
+387 TRSGLS
-393 GTKDFEYLFVPRHA
+393 GSKDFEYLFVPRHP

-412 PAAQFIYFDTDARA
+412 PASEFIYFDTESRS
-426 YKTLTTEAYTIKV
+426 YKTIKTEAYTLKV
-439 KKGKGS
+439 NKGKGGA
-445 SGQSVSNYTNQQQ
+445 GQSVSNYSGQQQ
-458 DVQQLNQDIRY
+458 DVQQLNQDIRF
-469 IKKGEVELHQQGDTF
+469 IKKGDVDLHQPGDTF
-484 FGTWKHWAAYLLPL
+484 FGTWKCWAAYILPFL
-498 FLFVLVMALGRKQ
+498 LFVIAMVLGRKQ
-511 MKANANVALSRGKKA
+511 MKANANVAHLRGKKA
-526 NKVALRRMK
+526 NKVALKRMK
-535 TAKKLLDSHDTGRFY
+535 TAKKLLDAHDTGKFY

-578 QSLSSRHVPEEQ
+578 QSLTSRQVPDEQ

-616 NVYNSAIGAISKME
+616 NVYNSAISAISKME

>member
-1 MGNRKIVKKQM
+1 M

-18 LIGMLVSLGAF
+18 FILVCISVSVFADEVSLR
-29 ADGDVTFKVSAPS
+29 VSAPS
-42 TVEAGGKFRVQFTV
+42 TVEVGGKFRVQFTV
-56 NTQNVSGFSAP
+56 NTQNVSHFSAP

-73 IIYGPATSSQSSFQM
+73 VIYGPATSSQSSFQM

-102 YVLLSENPGTFT
+102 YVLMAESVGNFT

-119 VQVDGNVV
+119 VQADGKTV
-127 KSKPVQVRVLPA
+127 KSSPTRIRVL
-139 GSGGTSNGGSYGGG
+139 SGGAGGSSGGNYGGG
-153 SSNGGGNQNGSSA
+153 GNGNAGAGRQSSA
-166 ARQAPAASSS
+166 SEPSSS
-176 QSISG
+176 STNISA

-204 YKIYTLVDLTQMDG
+204 YKIYTLVDLRELDG

-238 FTLEQYGGRNYR
+238 FSIEQYNGRNYR

-263 SGNLT
+263 SGKLT
-268 IPSITY
+268 IPAITY
-274 EGVVVTRN
+274 EGVVLTRN
-282 RNIDPIEAFFNGQSG
+282 RNLDPIEAFFNGQSG

-303 KITTPALTIHVSP
+303 KIATPTLTINVSP
-316 LPNKPAEFSGAVG
+316 LPNKPEGFSGAVG
-329 KFSISSSIS
+329 KFSVSSSIS

-351 ISVKG
+351 ISVQG
-356 SGNMKLIATP
+356 SGNMKLISTP
-366 EVKFPKDFET
+366 EVQFPKDFET

-387 TRSGLA
+387 TRSGLS
-393 GTKDFEYLFVPRHA
+393 GTKDFEYLFVPRHP
-407 GTYEI
+407 GTYEV
-412 PAAQFIYFDTDARA
+412 PAAEFIYFDIESRS
-426 YKTLTTEAYTIKV
+426 YKTLKTEAYTLKV
-439 KKGKGS
+439 NKGKGGA
-445 SGQSVSNYTNQQQ
+445 GQSVSNYSGQQQ
-458 DVQQLNQDIRY
+458 DVQQLNQDIRF
-469 IKKGEVELHQQGDTF
+469 IKKGDVNLHQPGDTF
-484 FGTWKHWAAYLLPL
+484 FGTWKCWVAYLLPL
-498 FLFVLVMALGRKQ
+498 LLFIIVMVLGRKQ
-511 MKANANVALSRGKKA
+511 MKAHANVALSRGRKA
-526 NKVALRRMK
+526 NKVALKRMK
-535 TAKKLLDSHDTGRFY
+535 TAKKLLDAHDTGKFY

-578 QSLSSRHVPEEQ
+578 QSLTSRNVPAEQ

-616 NVYNSAIGAISKME
+616 NVYNSAISAISKME

>member
-1 MGNRKIVKKQM
+1 MVAFSVSTFADE
-12 KRLLHI
+12 
-18 LIGMLVSLGAF
+18 VSLR
-29 ADGDVTFKVSAPS
+29 VSAPS
-42 TVEAGGKFRVQFTV
+42 TVEVGGKFRVQFTV
-56 NTQNVSGFSAP
+56 NTQNVSHFSAP

-73 IIYGPATSSQSSFQM
+73 VIYGPATSSQSSFQM

-102 YVLLSENPGTFT
+102 YVLLAGNSGTFT

-119 VQVDGNVV
+119 VQVDGKTV
-127 KSKPVQVRVLPA
+127 KSKPVQVRVLSSGA
-139 GSGGTSNGGSYGGG
+139 GGAGGSSNGG
-153 SSNGGGNQNGSSA
+153 SSNGGGNYGGGQSSSA
-166 ARQAPAASSS
+166 PSASSS
-176 QSISG
+176 NISA
-181 KDLFMTATASRTTVH
+181 KDLFMTATASRTSVH

-204 YKIYTLVDLTQMDG
+204 YKIYTLVDLTQLDG

-238 FTLEQYGGRNYR
+238 FSIEQYNGRNYR
-250 SVVWSQ
+250 TVTWSQ

-263 SGNLT
+263 SGKLT

-274 EGVVVTRN
+274 EGVVITRN
-282 RNIDPIEAFFNGQSG
+282 RNLDPIEAFFNGQSG
-297 YTEVKR
+297 YSEVKR
-303 KITTPALTIHVSP
+303 KITTPTLTINVSP
-316 LPNKPAEFSGAVG
+316 LPNKPEGFSGAVG
-329 KFSISSSIS
+329 KFSVSSSIS

-351 ISVKG
+351 ISVQG
-356 SGNMKLIATP
+356 SGNMKLISTP
-366 EVKFPKDFET
+366 EVQFPKDFET

-387 TRSGLA
+387 TRSGLS
-393 GTKDFEYLFVPRHA
+393 GSKDFEYLFVPRHP

-412 PAAQFIYFDTDARA
+412 PASEFIYFDTESRS
-426 YKTLTTEAYTIKV
+426 YKTIKTEAYTLKV
-439 KKGKGS
+439 NKGKGGA
-445 SGQSVSNYTNQQQ
+445 GQSVSNYSGQQQ
-458 DVQQLNQDIRY
+458 DVQQLNQDIRF
-469 IKKGEVELHQQGDTF
+469 IKKGDVDLHQPGDTF
-484 FGTWKHWAAYLLPL
+484 FGTWKCWAAYILPFL
-498 FLFVLVMALGRKQ
+498 LFVIAMVLGRKQ
-511 MKANANVALSRGKKA
+511 MKANANVAHLRGKKA
-526 NKVALRRMK
+526 NKVALKRMK
-535 TAKKLLDSHDTGRFY
+535 TAKKLLDAHDTGKFY

-578 QSLSSRHVPEEQ
+578 QSLTSRQVPDEQ

-616 NVYNSAIGAISKME
+616 NVYNSAISAISKME

>member
-1 MGNRKIVKKQM
+1 M

-18 LIGMLVSLGAF
+18 FLWMLLSVSAF
-29 ADGDVTFKVSAPS
+29 ADGDVTFRVSAPS

-56 NTQNVSGFSAP
+56 NTQNVSNFSAP

-73 IIYGPATSSQSSFQM
+73 VIYGPATSSQSSFQM

-96 SSIIYT
+96 STIIYT
-102 YVLLSENPGTFT
+102 YVLLAESPGTFT

-119 VQVDGNVV
+119 VNVDGKVV
-127 KSKPVQVRVLPA
+127 KSKPAQIRVLSNGANSSSSA
-139 GSGGTSNGGSYGGG
+139 GSSTNGGAANGGS
-153 SSNGGGNQNGSSA
+153 NQ
-166 ARQAPAASSS
+166 SSS
-176 QSISG
+176 SSGVANISG

-204 YKIYTLVDLTQMDG
+204 YKIYTLVDLTQLDG

-238 FTLEQYGGRNYR
+238 FTLEQYNGRNYR

-263 SGNLT
+263 SGKLA
-268 IPSITY
+268 IPAITY
-274 EGVVVTRN
+274 EGTVITRN
-282 RNIDPIEAFFNGQSG
+282 RNIDPFDAFFNGQSS
-297 YTEVKR
+297 YMEVKR
-303 KITTPALTIHVSP
+303 KITTPTLTINVSP
-316 LPNKPAEFSGAVG
+316 LPNKPADFSGAVG
-329 KFSISSSIS
+329 KFSVSSSIS
-338 TKEVDANEAVTLK
+338 KNEVDANDAVTLR
-351 ISVKG
+351 INVKG
-356 SGNMKLIATP
+356 SGNMKLISTP
-366 EVKFPKDFET
+366 EIAFPKDFET

-387 TRSGLA
+387 TRTGLS
-393 GTKDFEYLFVPRHA
+393 GTKEFEYLFVPRHA

-412 PAAQFIYFDTDARA
+412 PAAKFIYFDTESRS
-426 YKTLTTEAYTIKV
+426 YKTLTTEAYTLKV
-439 KKGKGS
+439 NKGKG
-445 SGQSVSNYTNQQQ
+445 GGNQSVSNYSGQQQ

-469 IKKGEVELHQQGDTF
+469 IKTGEVALHQRGDTF
-484 FGTWKHWAAYLLPL
+484 FGTWKYWVAYLLPL
-498 FLFVLVMALGRKQ
+498 LLFALIIVMGRKR
-511 MKANANVALSRGKKA
+511 MKANANVALSRGRKA

-535 TAKKLLDSHDTGRFY
+535 AAKKLLDVHDTSKFY

-578 QSLSSRHVPEEQ
+578 QSLTSRQVPDEQ

-603 ARYAPGDVNENME
+603 ARYAPGDPNQNME